1 MARLQGKTLGACHKC
16 GASLKRGRSCL
27 LRANHCVR
35 CNTSYHT
42 YDCGNRMAAVLL
54 ADNPA
59 ECPKVRGTSIFQRTK
74 ASSLLFRF
82 LTQQTTFVST
92 QFAHKRHVTPSPVPT
107 RGYTFSVATL
117 VVARPD
123 LSSATPTGTERGRQQ
138 SFRPEARVL
147 PGTTPVNRKTTR
159 HDETSNAPPSK
170 ERTCAVR
177 LPDTHSLLSKP
188 GLVRKLPFRFSN
200 KLKPSPRCTPPLRSC
215 RLRSRDTR
223 VLRRLRKRNARPARH
238 VEWLVW

>member
-1 MARLQGKTLGACHKC
+1 MIGKRVLARLQGKTLGACHKC
-16 GASLKRGRSCL
+16 GASLKRGRSC

-59 ECPKVRGTSIFQRTK
+59 ECPKVRSTSVFQE

-123 LSSATPTGTERGRQQ
+123 LSSVTPTGTERGKQK
-138 SFRPEARVL
+138 SFRLEARRV
-147 PGTTPVNRKTTR
+147 PERHRSIGKRRGTTKHRTLHRRREGRALFAYRKLNRFFRSQGWCGNCRSASRTSSNLRRDARRRFGVVVFGVTTR
-159 HDETSNAPPSK
+159 VFFVA
-170 ERTCAVR
+170 
-177 LPDTHSLLSKP
+177 
-188 GLVRKLPFRFSN
+188 F
-200 KLKPSPRCTPPLRSC
+200 
-215 RLRSRDTR
+215 
-223 VLRRLRKRNARPARH
+223 KRNA
-238 VEWLVW
+238 

>member
-1 MARLQGKTLGACHKC
+1 MIGKRVLARLQGKTLGACHKC

-27 LRANHCVR
+27 RATHCVR

-59 ECPKVRGTSIFQRTK
+59 ECPNVRSTSV
-74 ASSLLFRF
+74 LLFRF

-92 QFAHKRHVTPSPVPT
+92 QFAHENHVTPSPVPT
-107 RGYTFSVATL
+107 RGGYTFSVATL

-123 LSSATPTGTERGRQQ
+123 LSSVTPTGSERGRQK
-138 SFRPEARVL
+138 SFRLESRVL
-147 PGTTPVNRKTTR
+147 PGTTPVHRKTTR
-159 HDETSNAPPSK
+159 HDETSNAPPPK
-170 ERTCAVR
+170 GRTCSVR

-188 GLVRKLPFRFSN
+188 GLVRKLPSRFSN
-200 KLKPSPRCTPPLRSC
+200 KLKPSPRCTPPLQSR

-223 VLRRLRKRNARPARH
+223 VLRRLRKRSARPARH
-238 VEWLVW
+238 AEWLVC

>member
-1 MARLQGKTLGACHKC
+1 MIGKRVLARLQGKTLGACHKC
-16 GASLKRGRSCL
+16 GASLKRGRSC

-59 ECPKVRGTSIFQRTK
+59 ECPKVRSTSVFQE

-92 QFAHKRHVTPSPVPT
+92 QFAHENHVTTSPVPT
-107 RGYTFSVATL
+107 RGGYTVSVATL

-123 LSSATPTGTERGRQQ
+123 LSSATPTGTERGKQK

-159 HDETSNAPPSK
+159 HDETSNAPPPK
-170 ERTCAVR
+170 GRTCSVR
-177 LPDTHSLLSKP
+177 LPATHSLLSKP
-188 GLVRKLPFRFSN
+188 GLVRKLPSRFSN
-200 KLKPSPRCTPPLRSC
+200 KLKPSPRCTPPLRSR

-223 VLRRLRKRNARPARH
+223 VLRRLQKRNA
-238 VEWLVW
+238 